1 DDFKDYVKKKSN
13 PLWSKIV
20 PGKLLGYDNRCMTI
34 GFPEGYIFLESIMEK
49 SQKRLLTRIAGEFF
63 GEDVSV
69 EIKSLEGVPNN
80 YGNSSNGNTK
90 AIENLKSE
98 ALKHPLVQKVLDV
111 FEGAEIRDVIVK
123 K

>member
-1 DDFKDYVKKKSN
+1 M
-13 PLWSKIV
+13 
-20 PGKLLGYDNRCMTI
+20 R
-34 GFPEGYIFLESIMEK
+34 
-49 SQKRLLTRIAGEFF
+49 GEFF

-69 EIKSLEGVPNN
+69 KITSLEGVPNN

-90 AIENLKSE
+90 AMENLKSE

-111 FEGAEIRDVIVK
+111 FEGAEIRDVIIK